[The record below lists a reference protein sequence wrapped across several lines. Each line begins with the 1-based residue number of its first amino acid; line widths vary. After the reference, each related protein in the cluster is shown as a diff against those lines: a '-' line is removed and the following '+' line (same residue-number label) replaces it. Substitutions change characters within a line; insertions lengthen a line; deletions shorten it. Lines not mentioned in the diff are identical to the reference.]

1 MKTMASNM
9 EMSFRCETNR
19 NGSTCEAKRTR
30 LKKKIMPRFFN
41 RYCSTQWY
49 CSIAWNRRARIQ
61 FRRVHFGVRV
71 FNVSLCASSVQLG
84 LDLTCFVIRHPSG
97 KKCMITKRDT
107 PTPHQHNKFLV
118 PGGFSWLFM
127 VPGWFFM
134 VPGWFSWFFMVFHNS
149 RLVFHGSRLIFH
161 GSRPVFTA
169 FHGSRLVFH
178 GSRSVLMVF
187 HGSRLVFHGS
197 RSVFYGSRLVFM
209 AFHGSRLVF

>member
-1 MKTMASNM
+1 MSLLTSLLSPSGSSSSRSSSAS
-9 EMSFRCETNR
+9 SLKVLCRPT
-19 NGSTCEAKRTR
+19 GGGPR
-30 LKKKIMPRFFN
+30 LD
-41 RYCSTQWY
+41 C
-49 CSIAWNRRARIQ
+49 RARIQ

-134 VPGWFSWFFMVFHNS
+134 VPGWFFMVLGRF
-149 RLVFHGSRLIFH
+149 
-161 GSRPVFTA
+161 
-169 FHGSRLVFH
+169 
-178 GSRSVLMVF
+178 
-187 HGSRLVFHGS
+187 
-197 RSVFYGSRLVFM
+197 
-209 AFHGSRLVF
+209 